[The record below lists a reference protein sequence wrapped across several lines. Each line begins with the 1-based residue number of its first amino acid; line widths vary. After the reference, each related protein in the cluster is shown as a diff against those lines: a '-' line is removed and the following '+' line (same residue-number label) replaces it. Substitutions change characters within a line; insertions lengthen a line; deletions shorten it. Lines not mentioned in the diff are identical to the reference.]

1 MQPVSSL
8 LPGSAAANDQKSDN
22 RRIEKS
28 SREFESLLLSNWLE
42 KAYDSF
48 GTMPGAEDDADLDSG
63 KDQLNSIAM
72 QSLAGAMT
80 ASGGIGI
87 AKMIANRLQKQGD
100 SGSSGVAGPGAPGA
114 HEELMRFSAQD
125 AELSAR
131 SGR

>member
-1 MQPVSSL
+1 MQPVTSQVQGVSGSS
-8 LPGSAAANDQKSDN
+8 SSQSDS

-28 SREFESLLLSNWLE
+28 SQEFESLLLSNWLE

-48 GTMPGAEDDADLDSG
+48 GTMPGAEDDGELDSG

-72 QSLAGAMT
+72 QALAGAMT

-87 AKMIANRLQKQGD
+87 AKMIANHLRPHGD
-100 SGSSGVAGPGAPGA
+100 TGSGVSGAPA
-114 HEELMRFSAQD
+114 SHEELMRISAQD
-125 AELSAR
+125 AELSVR

>member
-1 MQPVSSL
+1 MQPVAGPVSGASATDSSQRD
-8 LPGSAAANDQKSDN
+8 SRK
-22 RRIEKS
+22 IEKS
-28 SREFESLLLSNWLE
+28 SREFETLLLSNWLE
-42 KAYDSF
+42 KAYDSL

-87 AKMIANRLQKQGD
+87 AKMIANYLHPHGD
-100 SGSSGVAGPGAPGA
+100 TVSGASEGPPS
-114 HEELMRFSAQD
+114 HEELMRISAQD